1 MYGTILLATDGSDDA
16 AAALDHA
23 LEIARSTGA
32 TLHAISVVE
41 TRTAYDNAI
50 IDPEEVRENLRA
62 DAKSA
67 VESAKSAAAEA
78 DVECHTTVAEGPPPE
93 RIIETIDEI
102 GADAVIVGA
111 TGRSG
116 FKRLVLGGTAEQLL
130 ESAPVPVIVIGGGLP
145 RRRDDAEG

>member
-23 LEIARSTGA
+23 IEIARSTGA

-62 DAKSA
+62 DARDA
-67 VESAKSAAAEA
+67 VERAHAAAVEA
-78 DVECHTTVAEGPPPE
+78 GVECHTTVAEGPPPE
-93 RIIETIDEI
+93 RILEAIDEVE
-102 GADAVIVGA
+102 ADAVIVGA

-116 FKRLVLGGTAEQLL
+116 FKRLVLGGTAEHLL
-130 ESAPVPVIVIGGGLP
+130 EAASVPVIVIGGGFS
-145 RRRDDAEG
+145 RSGDDAAE

>member
-16 AAALDHA
+16 AAALEHA
-23 LEIARSTGA
+23 IEIARSTGA

-62 DAKSA
+62 DASDA
-67 VESAKSAAAEA
+67 VERAQSAASEA
-78 DVECHTTVAEGPPPE
+78 GVECHTTVAEGPPPE
-93 RIIETIDEI
+93 RILDAIDEI
-102 GADAVIVGA
+102 GADAVVVGA

-116 FKRLVLGGTAEQLL
+116 FKRLVLGGTAERLL
-130 ESAPVPVIVIGGGLP
+130 EAASVPVIVIGGERSRLN
-145 RRRDDAEG
+145 DDAGS